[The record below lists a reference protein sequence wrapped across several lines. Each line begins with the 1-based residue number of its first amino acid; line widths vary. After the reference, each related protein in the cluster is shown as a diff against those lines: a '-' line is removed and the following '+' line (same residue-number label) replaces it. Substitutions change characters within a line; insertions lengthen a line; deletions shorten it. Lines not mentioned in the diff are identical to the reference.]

1 MPKFLFYVG
10 TGFCLFLALSAAAGF
25 AAQLDGGAMSFVA
38 LRGGTVTV
46 SLTAGWSILVA
57 LLAGMAV
64 AAILVRMASLL
75 AARNLFG
82 AFVALLSITAAMLTL
97 AWTLLLQS
105 RMIMLAR
112 QHEEW
117 NAVGQL
123 HFVAF
128 LMLGCF
134 LSLTFLALLL
144 QLLNVYVRRQPIRG
158 RARQVPI
165 RNAHVATV
173 AALFLSLTFLAL
185 RPYFRVQASRVLAA
199 LVFFPFPLF
208 CLILIQELFV
218 STPLQPLPPATPAS
232 LVFFAVVALLFFSL
246 GVHCIRHRHMFL
258 EMTNLR
264 ELLDSRAHRGLGNV
278 AFDA

>member
-10 TGFCLFLALSAAAGF
+10 TGFCLFLALSAVAGLI
-25 AAQLDGGAMSFVA
+25 AQLDGGAMAFVA
-38 LRGGTVTV
+38 LRGGAVTGGG
-46 SLTAGWSILVA
+46 TAVWSILVA

-64 AAILVRMASLL
+64 AAILVRMAALL

-112 QHEEW
+112 QS
-117 NAVGQL
+117 AARDSVGQL

-134 LSLTFLALLL
+134 LS
-144 QLLNVYVRRQPIRG
+144 I
-158 RARQVPI
+158 
-165 RNAHVATV
+165 
-173 AALFLSLTFLAL
+173 TFLAL

-208 CLILIQELFV
+208 CLILVQELFV
-218 STPLQPLPPATPAS
+218 SEPLQPLPPSTPAS
-232 LVFFAVVALLFFSL
+232 LVYFAVVALLFFSL
-246 GVHCIRHRHMFL
+246 ALHCIRHRHMFL

-264 ELLDSRAHRGLGNV
+264 ELLDSRAHRGLGGV